1 MSRELRSKLWITIV
15 VAAAV
20 IQANGIRLQSTA
32 GLQSQHAAPDAGNV
46 SQAGSHQHFW
56 PHVRG
61 RPGHYGT
68 TTLNG
73 PADIKTSLAWSW
85 HHPQGRYHNVL
96 HGGGIW
102 DSEKNIYIASDDGI
116 RKLSSSGQMLWHT
129 PRAALISNSPSLMGN
144 ALFGNT
150 QGGEVF
156 ALSLDTGNVLW
167 SQKCG
172 DSIGADA
179 AYVEA
184 YNGVVVTGMDSLGP
198 IGGNKRVLGLNA
210 ETGAQLWE
218 FKPEHPVWNVMA
230 MFPDN
235 SSTIFMD
242 FTGGVYRLGLQDGKL
257 IWHTPAPA
265 GQQGSFLQRLGQ
277 SVSNKLI
284 GALPLH
290 EQSFSDGGVI
300 LGPDGSAYT
309 CSSPVGNYGQEGDKG
324 VLRKFQLSDGRILWE
339 TELPYPC
346 LSWPAV
352 SADDSSVVV
361 VPGSFPDLPPTALM
375 SLIPGAKMTGVPQL
389 VHGMLVTLGDFQ
401 RAFARRLGGKA
412 PDLHGTI
419 MAFDTQTGHQQW
431 RHDVTPYGGIASAG
445 DEEGVLERSSMY
457 FVYGAKANFCLPAH
471 WSSPTITADGTVFV
485 GRLNGVLYAYNPK
498 TGERTY
504 VTGTGG
510 LHSGVTFAPGMM
522 AYTDCDSLY
531 VWNTD

>member
-85 HHPQGRYHNVL
+85 HNPKGRYYNTL
-96 HGGGIW
+96 RGGGIL
-102 DSEKNIYIASDDGI
+102 DSEKNVYIASGDGI
-116 RKLSSSGQMLWHT
+116 RKLSRSGTTLWHS
-129 PRAALISNSPSLMGN
+129 PRAAEVSNVPSLMGN
-144 ALFGNT
+144 ALFGNSM
-150 QGGEVF
+150 GGEVF
-156 ALSLDTGNVLW
+156 ALSLDTGNDLW
-167 SQKCG
+167 SQKYG
-172 DSIGADA
+172 DSIGVDTS
-179 AYVEA
+179 YVIA
-184 YNGVVVTGMDSLGP
+184 YNGVVVTVMDCANILE
-198 IGGNKRVLGLNA
+198 GGNKRVLGLNA
-210 ETGAQLWE
+210 ENGNQLWE
-218 FKPEHPVWNVMA
+218 FKPEKPVWNLMP

-309 CSSPVGNYGQEGDKG
+309 CSNPRNMHGLEGEKG
-324 VLRKFQLSDGRILWE
+324 ALRKYRLSDGKMLWE
-339 TELPYPC
+339 KELPYPC
-346 LSWPAV
+346 NSWPVV
-352 SADDSSVVV
+352 SPDDETVVV
-361 VPGSFPDLPPTALM
+361 VPGSFSNLPASIYALDPVSRNVLHNIMLYLGDSQRGQLRKLGMDFPDL
-375 SLIPGAKMTGVPQL
+375 
-389 VHGMLVTLGDFQ
+389 
-401 RAFARRLGGKA
+401 RAS
-412 PDLHGTI
+412 I
-419 MAFDTQTGHQQW
+419 MAFDVQTGQMQW
-431 RHDVTPYGGIASAG
+431 NHDVKPWGGIASAG
-445 DEEGVLERSSMY
+445 DEEAVLERLA
-457 FVYGAKANFCLPAH
+457 VGDKTYGVCLPAH
-471 WSSPTITADGTVFV
+471 WSSPTFSGDGTVYV
-485 GRLNGVLYAYNPK
+485 GRTDGVLYAYNPM
-498 TGERTY
+498 TGERRY
-504 VTGTGG
+504 HTGTGP
-510 LHSGVTFAPGMM
+510 LHSGTTFAPGMM

-531 VWNTD
+531 VWNTE

>member
-1 MSRELRSKLWITIV
+1 MSRNLLSKLWITIV

-20 IQANGIRLQSTA
+20 IHADGIRVQSTA

-242 FTGGVYRLGLQDGKL
+242 FTGGVYRLGLQDGNL
-257 IWHTPAPA
+257 MWHTPAPA
-265 GQQGSFLQRLGQ
+265 AGQHTRSFLQRLGQ
-277 SVSNKLI
+277 RLTEKISM
-284 GALPLH
+284 GG
-290 EQSFSDGGVI
+290 EDSFSDGGVI

-309 CSSPVGNYGQEGDKG
+309 CSNPLYMHGVEGEQG
-324 VLRKFQLSDGRILWE
+324 ALRKYRLSDGKMLWD
-339 TELPYPC
+339 TKLPYPC
-346 LSWPAV
+346 NSWPVV
-352 SADDSSVVV
+352 SADDKTVVA
-361 VPGSFPDLPPTALM
+361 VPGSFNALPAGLFGGRVLHEIAVYLGDSQRAMLRKLGINEPDL
-375 SLIPGAKMTGVPQL
+375 
-389 VHGMLVTLGDFQ
+389 
-401 RAFARRLGGKA
+401 RAS
-412 PDLHGTI
+412 I
-419 MAFDTQTGHQQW
+419 MAFDVQTGELQW
-431 RHDVTPYGGIASAG
+431 NHDVKPWGGIGSAG
-445 DEEGVLERSSMY
+445 DEEAVLERAAVGYSNTDP
-457 FVYGAKANFCLPAH
+457 VCLPAH
-471 WSSPTITADGTVFV
+471 WSSPTFSGDGTVYV
-485 GRLNGVLYAYNPK
+485 GRTDGVLYAYNPM
-498 TGERTY
+498 TGERRY
-504 VTGTGG
+504 HTGTGP
-510 LHSGVTFAPGMM
+510 LHSGTTFAPGMM
-522 AYTDCDSLY
+522 AYTDCDTLY
-531 VWNTD
+531 VFNTE